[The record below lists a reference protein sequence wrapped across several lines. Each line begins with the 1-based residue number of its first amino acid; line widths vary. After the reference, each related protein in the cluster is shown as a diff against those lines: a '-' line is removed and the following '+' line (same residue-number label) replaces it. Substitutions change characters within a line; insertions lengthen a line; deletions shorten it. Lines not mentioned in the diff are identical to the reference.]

1 MAARK
6 RTLIADRA
14 DGALTFK
21 LAPSILA
28 ADWTR
33 MGEQIAEAED
43 AGADWLHVDVM
54 DGRFVPN
61 ISFGQGMVAAAR
73 RVTSMPLDVHLM
85 IVNPLRHLESFAR
98 AGATRISLHAE
109 AVDDL
114 PDAVRA
120 LRATGCQCG
129 VAINPETPPE
139 VLDGVL
145 EALDYVLVMTV
156 NPGFGGQEFMPQTLP
171 GVRTLRQRIATS
183 GRDISIGVDGGMNE
197 FTAPPAVA
205 AGADLVVAGTSVFRD
220 DRSVSQ
226 GMEALR
232 RAIVQKTGEVA

>member
-1 MAARK
+1 M
-6 RTLIADRA
+6 
-14 DGALTFK
+14 TFK

-33 MGEQIAEAED
+33 MGEQIAEAAD
-43 AGADWLHVDVM
+43 AGADWLHLDVM

-61 ISFGQGMVAAAR
+61 ISFGQDMVAAAR

-85 IVNPLRHLESFAR
+85 IVDPLRHLDSFAR

-114 PDAVRA
+114 PEAVQA
-120 LRATGCQCG
+120 LRRTGCQCG
-129 VAINPETPPE
+129 VAINPQTPPAALE
-139 VLDGVL
+139 GVL

-171 GVRTLRQRIATS
+171 AVRTLRRRVADS

-197 FTAPPAVA
+197 FTAPRAVA

-220 DRSVSQ
+220 DMSVAS

-232 RAIVQKTGEVA
+232 AAIVRETGGVG

>member
-1 MAARK
+1 M
-6 RTLIADRA
+6 
-14 DGALTFK
+14 TFK

-33 MGEQIAEAED
+33 MGEQIAEAGD

-61 ISFGQGMVAAAR
+61 ISFGQDMVAAAR
-73 RVTSMPLDVHLM
+73 RVTSLPLDVHLM
-85 IVNPLRHLESFAR
+85 IVEPLRHLESFAR

-109 AVDDL
+109 AVDSL
-114 PDAVRA
+114 PEAVRA
-120 LRATGCQCG
+120 LRVTGCQCG
-129 VAINPETPPE
+129 VAINPETPPQ
-139 VLDGVL
+139 VLDDVL
-145 EALDYVLVMTV
+145 DALDYVLVMTV

-171 GVRTLRQRIATS
+171 AVRTLRRRVADS

-197 FTAPPAVA
+197 FTAPLAVA
-205 AGADLVVAGTSVFRD
+205 AGADLVVAGSSVFRD
-220 DRSVSQ
+220 DMSVAS

-232 RAIVQKTGEVA
+232 TAIVHETGRVA